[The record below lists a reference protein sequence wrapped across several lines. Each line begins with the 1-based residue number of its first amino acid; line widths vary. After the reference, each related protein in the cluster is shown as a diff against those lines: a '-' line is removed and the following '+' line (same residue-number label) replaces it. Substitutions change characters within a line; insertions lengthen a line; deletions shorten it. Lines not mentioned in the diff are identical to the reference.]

1 VRDCCLFEMYA
12 FELSGSISRM
22 ALAVQDANSLRNGAS
37 LPDGGPLLSPSGSIA
52 LTLNRESGAISVRDQ
67 KSNEEVWSRAGDGW
81 TFGPYELHL
90 GMDGNLRV
98 WSVPDV
104 SNKRTTRWETGTGG
118 KGVAP
123 YKLCVRDRGAL
134 DLVDSKGTVLWSAGR
149 PKLVPDKVVPAV

>member
-1 VRDCCLFEMYA
+1 
-12 FELSGSISRM
+12 
-22 ALAVQDANSLRNGAS
+22 
-37 LPDGGPLLSPSGSIA
+37 

-67 KSNEEVWSRAGDGW
+67 KTNEEVWSRPGEAW

-90 GMDGNLRV
+90 SMEGNLRV

-104 SNKRTTRWETGTGG
+104 TNSRSTRWETGTGG

-134 DLVDSKGTVLWSAGR
+134 ELVDSKDTVLWSAGR
-149 PKLVPDKVVPAV
+149 PKFVPVKV